1 VEAFPALVAALHAD
15 RARFVLIGVWAANL
29 HARSAAA
36 VFATQDFDLFLPAEV
51 DNVLLVWRTCESM
64 GLELLSGDEP
74 LDKPRDRLLA
84 ERVVQ
89 SRALVRATD
98 RQGLDVDLTLVMEGF
113 AFEEVMAG
121 RRVYLLEGVEVPVAR
136 LSHVVRSKAAAGRP
150 KDLLFLATHEEALS
164 ALLERED

>member
-1 VEAFPALVAALHAD
+1 VEAFPALVAALHAG

-36 VFATQDFDLFLPAEV
+36 VFTTQDYDLFLPADV
-51 DNVLLVWRTCESM
+51 DNTLLVWRACESV

-74 LDKPRDRLLA
+74 RDEPRDRLLA

-89 SRALVRATD
+89 TRALVRATE

-113 AFEEVMAG
+113 TFEEVWAE
-121 RRVYLLEGVEVPVAR
+121 RRVFLLEGVEVPVAR

-150 KDLLFLATHEEALS
+150 KDLLFRATHEEALRD
-164 ALLERED
+164 LMTRED

>member
-1 VEAFPALVAALHAD
+1 MEAFPALVAALDAE

-36 VFATQDFDLFLPAEV
+36 VFTTQDYDLFLPADV
-51 DNVLLVWRTCESM
+51 DNALRVWRTCESM
-64 GLELLSGDEP
+64 GLDLLSGDEP

-89 SRALVRATD
+89 TRALVRATD
-98 RQGLDVDLTLVMEGF
+98 GQGLDVDLTLVMEGF
-113 AFEEVMAG
+113 EFEEVWAE
-121 RRVYLLEGVEVPVAR
+121 RRIYLLEGVEVPAAR

-150 KDLLFLATHEEALS
+150 KDLLFLATHEEALRD
-164 ALLERED
+164 LLKRED

>member
-1 VEAFPALVAALHAD
+1 MEAFPALVAALHSE

-36 VFATQDFDLFLPAEV
+36 VFTTQDYDLFLPADI
-51 DNVLLVWRTCESM
+51 DNALLVWRTCESR

-84 ERVVQ
+84 ERVVRA
-89 SRALVRATD
+89 RALVRATD
-98 RQGLDVDLTLVMEGF
+98 RQGLDVDLSLIMTGF
-113 AFEEVMAG
+113 EFEEVWSE

-150 KDLLFLATHEEALS
+150 KDLLFLATHEETLRD
-164 ALLERED
+164 LLKRED

>member
-1 VEAFPALVAALHAD
+1 MEAFPALVAALHAT

-36 VFATQDFDLFLPAEV
+36 VFTTQDYDLFLPADV
-51 DNVLLVWRTCESM
+51 DNTLLVWRTCEAM

-74 LDKPRDRLLA
+74 LETPRDRLLA

-89 SRALVRATD
+89 TRALVRATD

-113 AFEEVMAG
+113 AFEEVWAE

-136 LSHVVRSKAAAGRP
+136 LSHVVRSKAAVGRP
-150 KDLLFLATHEEALS
+150 KDLLFLATHEEALRD
-164 ALLERED
+164 LLKRED

>member
-1 VEAFPALVAALHAD
+1 VEAFPALVAALDAE

-36 VFATQDFDLFLPAEV
+36 VFTTQDYDLFLPADV
-51 DNVLLVWRTCESM
+51 DNALRVWRTCESM
-64 GLELLSGDEP
+64 GLDLLSGDEP

-89 SRALVRATD
+89 TRALVRATD
-98 RQGLDVDLTLVMEGF
+98 GQGLDVDLTLVMEGF
-113 AFEEVMAG
+113 EFEEVWAE
-121 RRVYLLEGVEVPVAR
+121 RRIYLLEGVEVPAAR

-150 KDLLFLATHEEALS
+150 KDLLFLATHEEALRD
-164 ALLERED
+164 LLKRED